1 MTVYQA
7 EFISKRMEVGYLASF
22 KGAKLL
28 QRQSYPWKWL
38 DVDCYNDI
46 FFPRS

>member
-7 EFISKRMEVGYLASF
+7 EFISERMEVGYLASF
-22 KGAKLL
+22 KDAQLL

-38 DVDCYNDI
+38 DFDCYNDI
-46 FFPRS
+46 FFRRS